1 MNIILTNAAEAGM
14 PADMID
20 HCRQLIARRI
30 AKKFEGLPKPG
41 DDVTILY
48 SEKDPLM
55 ETDLVDDRAYMIY
68 FTVSRVEEAG
78 TGQREVATVYVD
90 LAI

>member
-1 MNIILTNAAEAGM
+1 MTIVLTNAAEAGM
-14 PADMID
+14 PADMIG
-20 HCRQLIARRI
+20 HCRQLIAWRI
-30 AKKFEGLPKPG
+30 EQKFDGLPKPG

-68 FTVSRVEEAG
+68 FTVSRVEEG
-78 TGQREVATVYVD
+78 GSGQREDATVYVD
-90 LAI
+90 LAV